1 MKLTLNNGQ
10 EIELDDIDLK
20 EGELVSSVVLCFET
34 VSMKDSDEEQVGY
47 TTTKGLS
54 ATSIIGMLTIARML
68 IGEKVKGEE

>member
-10 EIELDDIDLK
+10 EIELDDIDL
-20 EGELVSSVVLCFET
+20 GEDELISNVVLCFET

-54 ATSIIGMLTIARML
+54 ATTIIGMLTIARML
-68 IGEKVKGEE
+68 IDEKVKGEE

>member
-10 EIELDDIDLK
+10 EIELDDIDLE

-34 VSMKDSDEEQVGY
+34 VSMKDSDEEKVGY

-68 IGEKVKGEE
+68 IDEKVKGEE